1 METKRL
7 IETEN
12 SIQEFTVQ
20 FYGGT
25 VMIEQNQL
33 PLGQISCELLDYP
46 VEELLALHDE
56 AVRLFSI
63 VRDSLFARDKEKSPA
78 LAAAVQCQL
87 NRALKHVYPLPLF
100 SLLNIDRDTYGT
112 MLEELCRSAPEEFQK
127 AVTQGTPE
135 NEALSSFFGKLF
147 RLPDELL
154 CFQSYVST
162 MLDFYF
168 EPLGRRNAEHYAVGV
183 YRFFSDAAAQ
193 EALRAALPP
202 YPTFEFLQSRPAMTE
217 YVTMPDPV
225 QPEKYILAERVV
237 FSSLAD
243 FLHMDL
249 FRGLMHGNVPRRC
262 HNCRKFFLLQKG
274 YDVRYCTR
282 IAPGETKRTCRQV
295 GAHNKQADRDSK
307 TPVQIEYENTYNR
320 LKKRK
325 ARGKISTDEWNALV
339 ARAQDIREQAQR
351 GGLSDFEMKKMFEE
365 I

>member
-1 METKRL
+1 
-7 IETEN
+7 
-12 SIQEFTVQ
+12 
-20 FYGGT
+20 
-25 VMIEQNQL
+25 
-33 PLGQISCELLDYP
+33 
-46 VEELLALHDE
+46 
-56 AVRLFSI
+56 
-63 VRDSLFARDKEKSPA
+63 
-78 LAAAVQCQL
+78 
-87 NRALKHVYPLPLF
+87 
-100 SLLNIDRDTYGT
+100 
-112 MLEELCRSAPEEFQK
+112 
-127 AVTQGTPE
+127 
-135 NEALSSFFGKLF
+135 
-147 RLPDELL
+147 
-154 CFQSYVST
+154 
-162 MLDFYF
+162 
-168 EPLGRRNAEHYAVGV
+168 
-183 YRFFSDAAAQ
+183 
-193 EALRAALPP
+193 
-202 YPTFEFLQSRPAMTE
+202 MTE

-262 HNCRKFFLLQKG
+262 HNCRKFFLLQNG
-274 YDVRYCTR
+274 YDVRHCTR

-351 GGLSDFEMKKMFEE
+351 GGLSDFEMKKAFDK

>member
-1 METKRL
+1 M
-7 IETEN
+7 
-12 SIQEFTVQ
+12 
-20 FYGGT
+20 
-25 VMIEQNQL
+25 
-33 PLGQISCELLDYP
+33 
-46 VEELLALHDE
+46 
-56 AVRLFSI
+56 
-63 VRDSLFARDKEKSPA
+63 
-78 LAAAVQCQL
+78 

-154 CFQSYVST
+154 CFRSYVST

-168 EPLGRRNAEHYAVGV
+168 EPLRRRNAEHYAVGV

-225 QPEKYILAERVV
+225 HPEKYILAERVV

-295 GAHNKQADRDSK
+295 GAHNKQTDRDSK

-351 GGLSDFEMKKMFEE
+351 GCLSDFEMKKMFEE

>member
-1 METKRL
+1 
-7 IETEN
+7 
-12 SIQEFTVQ
+12 
-20 FYGGT
+20 
-25 VMIEQNQL
+25 
-33 PLGQISCELLDYP
+33 
-46 VEELLALHDE
+46 
-56 AVRLFSI
+56 
-63 VRDSLFARDKEKSPA
+63 
-78 LAAAVQCQL
+78 
-87 NRALKHVYPLPLF
+87 
-100 SLLNIDRDTYGT
+100 
-112 MLEELCRSAPEEFQK
+112 
-127 AVTQGTPE
+127 
-135 NEALSSFFGKLF
+135 
-147 RLPDELL
+147 
-154 CFQSYVST
+154 

-168 EPLGRRNAEHYAVGV
+168 EPLRRRNAEHYAVGV

-202 YPTFEFLQSRPAMTE
+202 YPTFEFLQSRPAITE

-225 QPEKYILAERVV
+225 HPEKYILAERVV

-282 IAPGETKRTCRQV
+282 IAPVETKRTCRQV

-307 TPVQIEYENTYNR
+307 TPVKIEYENTYNR

-339 ARAQDIREQAQR
+339 AKAQEIREQAHR
-351 GGLSDFEMKKMFEE
+351 GASRILR
-365 I
+365 

>member
-46 VEELLALHDE
+46 TGELLALHDE

-154 CFQSYVST
+154 CFRSYVST

-168 EPLGRRNAEHYAVGV
+168 EPLRRRNAEHYAVGV

-225 QPEKYILAERVV
+225 HPEKYILAERVV

-262 HNCRKFFLLQKG
+262 HNCRKFFLLQNG

-282 IAPGETKRTCRQV
+282 ITPGETKRTCRQV

-307 TPVQIEYENTYNR
+307 TLVQIEYENTYNR

-339 ARAQDIREQAQR
+339 ARAQEIREQAQR
-351 GGLSDFEMKKMFEE
+351 GFLSDFEMKERLAKL
-365 I
+365 

>member
-1 METKRL
+1 
-7 IETEN
+7 
-12 SIQEFTVQ
+12 
-20 FYGGT
+20 
-25 VMIEQNQL
+25 
-33 PLGQISCELLDYP
+33 
-46 VEELLALHDE
+46 
-56 AVRLFSI
+56 
-63 VRDSLFARDKEKSPA
+63 
-78 LAAAVQCQL
+78 
-87 NRALKHVYPLPLF
+87 
-100 SLLNIDRDTYGT
+100 

-168 EPLGRRNAEHYAVGV
+168 EPLRRRNAEHYAVGV
-183 YRFFSDAAAQ
+183 YRFFSDAAVQ

-202 YPTFEFLQSRPAMTE
+202 YPTFEFLQSRPVMTE

-307 TPVQIEYENTYNR
+307 TPVQVEYENTYNR

-339 ARAQDIREQAQR
+339 ARAQEIREQAQR
-351 GGLSDFEMKKMFEE
+351 GCLSDFEMKERLAKL
-365 I
+365 